1 MGQLRRELLSLFIP
15 FLVGWATKWAGEFE
29 ALDVSARAVGMGG
42 AYLALAD
49 DPAAIY
55 YNPAGTLGEGSRA
68 VAFMHAENFEG
79 VVKSDFLGGT
89 HGSSSEGIGLALIR
103 HGVSGIHLTQ
113 LPDTTRPPDDLNRP
127 ERVGEANAAWWTLYF
142 NYSRRLGRAQL
153 GSNLK
158 AIYGQMGKGYSFGMG
173 VDLGL
178 RYAPTDGLAVGVRAR
193 NLTSSPLV
201 WSTGTREWIIPRLGL
216 GMAQRFGFGAHRLNL
231 VVDLDLNFEG
241 LDSGSGLGFGR
252 LGIEEKLGVEY
263 LFRDRLALRAG
274 SYRGCLT
281 LGVGGSYQGY
291 YLDYAFQQ
299 GSFPNTKELGG
310 SHKLSGGVRF

>member
-1 MGQLRRELLSLFIP
+1 MGQLRRGLLTLFIP

-55 YNPAGTLGEGSRA
+55 YNPAGTLGEGTWA
-68 VAFMHAENFEG
+68 LGFMHAENFEG

-89 HGSSSEGIGLALIR
+89 HRSGPEGVGLALIR
-103 HGVSGIHLTQ
+103 HGISGILLTE
-113 LPDTTRPPDDLNRP
+113 LPDTTRPPDEANRP
-127 ERVGEANAAWWTLYF
+127 EISEEVNAAWWTLYF
-142 NYSRRLGRAQL
+142 NYSRRVGRVQL

-178 RYAPTDGLAVGVRAR
+178 RYGPTNGLVVGVRAR

-201 WSTGTREWIIPRLGL
+201 WSTGTWEWILPRVGL
-216 GMAQRFGFGAHRLNL
+216 GVAQRFGSTAHRLNL

-241 LDSGSGLGFGR
+241 LSGGSGLELGR
-252 LGIEEKLGVEY
+252 VGIEEKLGVEY

-274 SYRGCLT
+274 SYQGCLT
-281 LGVGGSYQGY
+281 LGVGGSYNHY

-299 GSFPNTKELGG
+299 GSFSNTKELGG